1 MDKPVPL
8 FKEDPTKSAVIPVC
22 IPWNDTNPGYYILE
36 DNATTLITGWGRR
49 SNDLDVAK
57 AEFDQFR
64 VSTPILQKVRL
75 PVANNKCSKT
85 DFFTINNETQVC
97 AGGVTGNN

>member
-1 MDKPVPL
+1 MCHKNL
-8 FKEDPTKSAVIPVC
+8 FSGPS
-22 IPWNDTNPGYYILE
+22 LE
-36 DNATTLITGWGRR
+36 NATTLITGWGRR

-97 AGGVTGNN
+97 AGGVTGILRFKYQDCRSPY